1 MQDNEIDQNKE
12 HGFIKLFRSLR
23 QWEWYTE
30 PNTSHLFIH
39 IILSANHVKKNWKG
53 RTINR
58 GQFITSGESLIKE
71 TGLSFQEVRTSLK
84 RLKKTG
90 EILTEPTNKNTL
102 ITVVK
107 YEVYQQN
114 DKEPNKQTT
123 NKQQSNNKRVTTTKE
138 TKETKEYKEKRD
150 SMEAY
155 DFLKEFYLHRLIPWE
170 EKYKH
175 QLKDFEKFRD
185 DFNDEVAIK
194 SNLDEIDKEPDELFN
209 FMVRYAKGFIKQQ
222 PYLDK
227 RRGGHRGQNT
237 NGH

>member
-23 QWEWYTE
+23 QWDWYTE

-39 IILSANHVKKNWKG
+39 IILCANHVKKNWKG

-58 GQFITSGESLIKE
+58 GQFITSYASLIKE
-71 TGLSFQEVRTSLK
+71 TGLSLQEVRTSLK

-90 EILTEPTNKNTL
+90 EILTKSTNENTL

-114 DKEPNKQTT
+114 DKETNKQTT

-138 TKETKEYKEKRD
+138 TKETKEERD
-150 SMEAY
+150 SMLPY
-155 DFLKEFYLHRLIPWE
+155 DFLKEFYSYRLLRWE

-185 DFNDEVAIK
+185 DFNDEVVIK
-194 SNLDEIDKEPDELFN
+194 SNIGEIDKEPDELFN
-209 FMVRYAKGFIKQQ
+209 FMVRYAKGFIKQE
-222 PYLDK
+222 PHFDK
-227 RRGGHRGQNT
+227 LNWGHRGQNT

>member
-1 MQDNEIDQNKE
+1 MQDNEIDENKE
-12 HGFIKLFRSLR
+12 HGFIKLFRSIR
-23 QWEWYTE
+23 QWEWYKE

-71 TGLSFQEVRTSLK
+71 TGLSIQKVRTSLK

-90 EILTEPTNKNTL
+90 EILTESTNENTL

-114 DKEPNKQTT
+114 DKEPNKQIT

-138 TKETKEYKEKRD
+138 TKETKEKRD
-150 SMEAY
+150 SMLAY
-155 DFLKEFYLHRLIPWE
+155 DFLKEFYSFRLLQWE
-170 EKYKH
+170 GKYKH
-175 QLKDFEKFRD
+175 QLKDFDKFID
-185 DFNDEVAIK
+185 DFNDEVEI
-194 SNLDEIDKEPDELFN
+194 DEMDKEPDELFN
-209 FMVRYAKGFIKQQ
+209 FMVRYAKGFIKQE
-222 PYLDK
+222 PHFDK
-227 RRGGHRGQNT
+227 LKRGHRGQNT

>member
-1 MQDNEIDQNKE
+1 MQDNEIDENKE
-12 HGFIKLFRSLR
+12 HGFIKLFRSIR
-23 QWEWYTE
+23 QWEWYKE

-71 TGLSFQEVRTSLK
+71 TGLSMQKVRTSLK

-90 EILTEPTNKNTL
+90 EILTESTNENTL

-138 TKETKEYKEKRD
+138 TKETKEKRD
-150 SMEAY
+150 STLAY
-155 DFLKEFYLHRLIPWE
+155 DFLKEFYSFRLLQWE
-170 EKYKH
+170 GKYKH
-175 QLKDFEKFRD
+175 QLKDFDKFID
-185 DFNDEVAIK
+185 DFNDEVEI
-194 SNLDEIDKEPDELFN
+194 DEMDKEPDELFN
-209 FMVRYAKGFIKQQ
+209 FMVRYAKGFIKQE
-222 PYLDK
+222 PHFDK
-227 RRGGHRGQNT
+227 LKRGHRGQNT